1 MKEFYISPELNLLC
15 LTPEEKL
22 MNDSVEFDD
31 MLQGSGGG
39 VSANPDIDIDIPL
52 N

>member
-1 MKEFYISPELNLLC
+1 MKLEYLTPELNLLL
-15 LTPEEKL
+15 LTSQEKL
-22 MNDSVEFDD
+22 ANSDVEFDD
-31 MLQGSGGG
+31 MLQGGSG

>member
-1 MKEFYISPELNLLC
+1 MKLEYLAPELTLVLLAAR
-15 LTPEEKL
+15 EKVA
-22 MNDSVEFDD
+22 NSDIEFDD